1 MLIDFDLYIL
11 LHASVWYI
19 AFFFFMY
26 GKTLI
31 NLKIHNKKKYPSLAL
46 IIMIIFDEVKLID
59 YKKG

>member
-31 NLKIHNKKKYPSLAL
+31 NLKIHNKKNIHLSLWS
-46 IIMIIFDEVKLID
+46 
-59 YKKG
+59 